1 MRFEWH
7 DAKAEANLQAH
18 GVSFDL
24 AKTVFNDVFAVE
36 RLDDREDYGEER
48 FVIIGMAKGHI
59 MLYIACTERDHAFA
73 LFPPGGQPN
82 VSKTIISGKTPS
94 PPKPMTVDAIE
105 RAARADRDAQPL
117 TEADLKRMKR
127 TPQAKIIRRALEL
140 TQEEFAAR
148 YHIPLGTLRD
158 WEQGRAEP
166 DQPTRAYLTLIA
178 RDPDGVS
185 RTLNRKE
192 LFVVRHDDGWA
203 VKRPDAERSTAVTPT
218 QAEAIER
225 AREMEPGATIHV
237 QNRRGEFRRLSP
249 EPG

>member
-1 MRFEWH
+1 M
-7 DAKAEANLQAH
+7 
-18 GVSFDL
+18 
-24 AKTVFNDVFAVE
+24 
-36 RLDDREDYGEER
+36 
-48 FVIIGMAKGHI
+48 
-59 MLYIACTERDHAFA
+59 
-73 LFPPGGQPN
+73 
-82 VSKTIISGKTPS
+82 SKTIISGKTPS

-117 TEADLKRMKR
+117 IETDLKRMKR

-178 RDPDGVS
+178 RDPEHVN
-185 RTLNRKE
+185 RALNAKE
-192 LFVVRHDDGWA
+192 VFVVRHEAGWA
-203 VKRPDAERSTAVTPT
+203 VKRPDAERSSAVTAT

-225 AREMEPGATIHV
+225 AREMEPSATVRV
-237 QNRRGEFRRLSP
+237 QNRHGEFRRVDP
-249 EPG
+249 RPA